1 MTFRTR
7 VIAGAVALGLVLVLI
22 LVLLPDGET
31 TTVPPSTTTT
41 PPATTTSGNGTAE
54 VGVFYNPGNHPFL
67 MPVQFTLY
75 WTIVDSTIISFTGF
89 PGVDAGTG
97 ELTGPYVS
105 SAGTFF
111 VVGEGTYAG
120 YEMTPFIFEGY
131 ISREGI
137 FGELYI
143 GNGGDY
149 GGVTIVYSIVLLFM

>member
-7 VIAGAVALGLVLVLI
+7 VIAGTVALGLVLVLI
-22 LVLLPDGET
+22 LMLLPDGE
-31 TTVPPSTTTT
+31 TT
-41 PPATTTSGNGTAE
+41 PPATTTSGSGTAE

-67 MPVQFTLY
+67 MPVQFILY
-75 WTIVDSTIISFTGF
+75 WTIVDSTIISFTGI
-89 PGVDAGTG
+89 PGVEAGMG

-120 YEMTPFIFEGY
+120 YEMTQFIFEGY
-131 ISREGI
+131 ISLEGI

-149 GGVTIVYSIVLLFM
+149 GGVTIVYSITLSFM